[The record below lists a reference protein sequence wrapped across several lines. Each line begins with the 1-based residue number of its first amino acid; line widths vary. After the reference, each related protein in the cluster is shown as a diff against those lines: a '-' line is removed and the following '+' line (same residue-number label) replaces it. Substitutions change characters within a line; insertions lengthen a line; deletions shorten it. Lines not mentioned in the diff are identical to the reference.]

1 MKIEDAIIAR
11 IEQLKI
17 EKGLSQYKL
26 SEKSGVPQTTLVS
39 IKRKRSINVGV
50 STIHKICEAY
60 EIDMQEFFN
69 SPLFKELDNSE
80 Y

>member
-50 STIHKICEAY
+50 STIHKIVKRLKLTCKNFS
-60 EIDMQEFFN
+60 ILRCLRN
-69 SPLFKELDNSE
+69 
-80 Y
+80 

>member
-26 SEKSGVPQTTLVS
+26 SEK
-39 IKRKRSINVGV
+39 KWRSANHFGFYKTKKKYQCRSVN
-50 STIHKICEAY
+50 
-60 EIDMQEFFN
+60 N
-69 SPLFKELDNSE
+69 S
-80 Y
+80 

>member
-50 STIHKICEAY
+50 STIHKICEAF
-60 EIDMQEFFN
+60 EIDMQEFLN